1 MLSHYL
7 KIALRNIQKYK
18 NQTLISVVG
27 LALGFICFALAMLW
41 IHYETSYDK
50 FHRDAN
56 RIYVVYQP
64 NTFSPSGLGKGVN
77 FRLPAFLKETFP
89 EISDAAAVYLEYL
102 MDGYTIEIDGMEHS
116 AFCVSID
123 SSFFRM
129 FDIRIIEGNRDF
141 LIPLSNKIAI
151 TQQIARKWFGD
162 ESPIGKE
169 LVSYGETKT
178 ICAVVAGWNQPTNYR
193 FDVIESLRM
202 DYPWTTS
209 SGENALIKLSPE
221 TNVDAFKK
229 KLAEFKSEQG
239 SGDGS
244 GARNISDLTLIPLT
258 KMRYKDTDISRE
270 VKFQHIVY
278 FAIAGLLV
286 IFCCLFNYLTLFV
299 NRFRIRQK
307 ELALRVVCGASGRS
321 LFQLLSVE
329 FLLTMIFA
337 FLLGLAYVQLVIPTF
352 RKLAEIQS
360 NTTDIY
366 GQLSIYVLG
375 VILLSFL
382 FFLLILLVFR
392 KKALN
397 VSIRK
402 RRSNFF
408 RYASIVSQLIISIGF
423 IFCTSVLLKQIYY
436 LHHAAD
442 LGFTYK
448 NSATIRVHPA
458 DMGVLSN
465 QLKEIPEITDVLML
479 DNNFPLFPLRGSSA
493 TRIYE
498 WDDMSPESERI
509 SITVHRNFSGHI
521 VEFYGIQL
529 LEGEWL
535 DENDSINVLINEA
548 AVKAFGWSE
557 PVGKSF
563 GFDDNNRVGYKVKGV
578 IKNVYN
584 SLPTMPPMP
593 CVYAQKGYSNHGMSS
608 AIIPIKY
615 REGTWDACKAK
626 IENLMEKEYKDAMYR
641 NITQAEAAYDKM
653 FASETALMKLL
664 GFVSLIC
671 IVICLFG
678 FVSIVSLTCEERR
691 KEIAIRKINGATIRT
706 ILTVFFREFVT
717 LLALGALVA
726 FSFGYYIMKRW
737 LEQYNLQTTI
747 PLWLYVAIL
756 FALIVII
763 VLCVGWQVYK
773 SSVENPAE
781 VLKSE

>member
-1 MLSHYL
+1 MIKHYL
-7 KIALRNIQKYK
+7 KVAFRNMRKYK

-41 IHYETSYDK
+41 INYETSYDK
-50 FHRDAN
+50 FHRDAD

-64 NTFSPSGLGKGVN
+64 DIFSPSGLGKGTN
-77 FRLPAFLKETFP
+77 FRMPAFLKETFP
-89 EISDAAAVYLEYL
+89 EISDAAAVCPEWS
-102 MDGYTIEIDGMEHS
+102 MSGRTIKLDDMEHS
-116 AFCVSID
+116 VFQVAID

-129 FDIRIIEGNRDF
+129 FDIRIIEGSRDF

-151 TQQIARKWFGD
+151 TQQKAREWFGD

-169 LVSYGETKT
+169 LTNYGDIKT

-244 GARNISDLTLIPLT
+244 GARNISDQTLIPLT
-258 KMRYKDTDISRE
+258 EMRYKDTNIGRE

-286 IFCCLFNYLTLFV
+286 IFCSLFNYMTLFV
-299 NRFRIRQK
+299 SRFRIRQK
-307 ELALRVVCGASGRS
+307 ELALRMVCGASGRS
-321 LFQLLSVE
+321 LFTLLSFE

-337 FLLGLAYVQLVIPTF
+337 FLLGLAYVQLVLPTF

-366 GQLSIYVLG
+366 GQLSLYVLG

-382 FFLLILLVFR
+382 FFLLILFVFR

-397 VSIRK
+397 ASIRK

-408 RYASIVSQLIISIGF
+408 RYASIVSQLIISIVF
-423 IFCTSVLLKQIYY
+423 IFCTSVLLKQMYY
-436 LHHAAD
+436 LHNTSD

-448 NSATIRVHPA
+448 NSATISVHPA

-465 QLKEIPEITDVLML
+465 QLKEIPEITDVLVL
-479 DNNFPLFPLRGSSA
+479 DNNFPLFPLRGRSS
-493 TRIYE
+493 TSIYE
-498 WDDMSPESERI
+498 WADMPSESEPI
-509 SITVHRNFSGHI
+509 NITVHRNFSGHI
-521 VEFYGIQL
+521 TEFYGIQL
-529 LEGEWL
+529 LDGEWL

-548 AVKAFGWSE
+548 AAKAFGWAE
-557 PVGKSF
+557 PIGKSF

-608 AIIPIKY
+608 GAIPIKY
-615 REGTWDACKAK
+615 KEGTWKTCKAK
-626 IENLMEKEYKDAMYR
+626 IESLIEKEYKDAMYKE
-641 NITQAEAAYDKM
+641 ITLLEDEYDKL

-691 KEIAIRKINGATIRT
+691 KEIAIRKINGATIND
-706 ILTVFFREFVT
+706 ILTIFFREFAA
-717 LLALGALVA
+717 LLVLGAIVA
-726 FSFGYYIMKRW
+726 FSCGYYIMKQW

-773 SSVENPAE
+773 TSKENPSK
-781 VLKSE
+781 VLKS

>member
-7 KIALRNIQKYK
+7 KIAFRNLWKYK
-18 NQTLISVVG
+18 SQTLISVIG

-64 NTFSPSGLGKGVN
+64 DTFSPSGLGKATN

-89 EISDAAAVYLEYL
+89 EISDAAAICPEWS
-102 MDGYTIEIDGMEHS
+102 MSGRTIKIDDVEHS
-116 AFCVSID
+116 VFRISID
-123 SSFFRM
+123 SSFFSM
-129 FDIRIIEGNRDF
+129 FDIRVIEGNRDF

-151 TQQIARKWFGD
+151 TQQKAQEWFGD
-162 ESPIGKE
+162 EDPIGKE
-169 LVSYGETKT
+169 LTSYGDTKI

-193 FDVIESLRM
+193 FDIIESLEM
-202 DYPWTTS
+202 DNPWNDS
-209 SGENALIKLSPE
+209 RGENALIKLSPE

-229 KLAEFKSEQG
+229 KLAEFKS
-239 SGDGS
+239 GDGT
-244 GARNISDLTLIPLT
+244 GTRDISNLTLLSLT
-258 KMRYKDTDISRE
+258 EMRYKDTDIVRE

-278 FAIAGLLV
+278 FAIVGLLV
-286 IFCCLFNYLTLFV
+286 IFCSLFNYLTLFV
-299 NRFRIRQK
+299 SRFRIRQK

-321 LFQLLSVE
+321 LFRLLSSE
-329 FLLTMIFA
+329 FLLTMFFA
-337 FLLGLAYVQLVIPTF
+337 FLLGLACMQLVIPTF

-366 GQLSIYVLG
+366 GQLSMYVLG

-423 IFCTSVLLKQIYY
+423 IFCTSILLKQIYY
-436 LHHAAD
+436 LHNTSD

-448 NSATIRVHPA
+448 NSAIVRVHPA
-458 DMGVLSN
+458 DKGVLSN

-479 DNNFPLFPLRGSSA
+479 NNTFPLFPLRGMNS
-493 TRIYE
+493 TTIHK
-498 WDDMSPESERI
+498 WDDMPSERAPI
-509 SITVHRNFSGHI
+509 EDLIIHRNFSGHI

-548 AVKAFGWSE
+548 AVKAFGWAE

-584 SLPTMPPMP
+584 DLPTMPPMP

-608 AIIPIKY
+608 SSIPIKY

-626 IENLMEKEYKDAMYR
+626 IENLIEKEYKDATYKDIALLADEY
-641 NITQAEAAYDKM
+641 NKM

-691 KEIAIRKINGATIRT
+691 KEIAIRKINGATIND
-706 ILTVFFREFVT
+706 ILTIFFREFAA
-717 LLALGALVA
+717 LLVLGALVA

-756 FALIVII
+756 LALVLII

-773 SSVENPAE
+773 TSRENPAE
-781 VLKSE
+781 VIKN